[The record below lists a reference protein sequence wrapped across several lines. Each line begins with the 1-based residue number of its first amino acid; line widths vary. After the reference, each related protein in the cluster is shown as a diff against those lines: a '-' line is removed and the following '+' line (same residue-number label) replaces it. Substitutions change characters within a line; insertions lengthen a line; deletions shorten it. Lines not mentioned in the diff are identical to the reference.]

1 MTDND
6 RTAQTDNQS
15 NNQANNQANNLDKKS
30 KLVNLGMLARDQ
42 LENLGSLIESFNIK
56 RETPHKFH
64 AADLSVDKGNLFR
77 DQTISTSAQ
86 LVGNRFAS
94 YGKYIKKVVP
104 DSTFEKAVDA
114 IFSQI
119 AHLAANWSQLDLNQE
134 QRLNSQHLSDIDR
147 HALARDIA
155 NQNRALATLG
165 GLTGLA
171 GLPGMLADTLWLLLV
186 SLRTT
191 YQLAAVYDQPL
202 IGKEGI
208 NKAYA
213 VIAASNL
220 SKMQEKQAILAGLG
234 VAGKMVDNAEQNGL
248 HHELKNQ
255 AFAGGSVSYYA
266 EQIDLLIEKMNLDLE
281 NLSMGWAK
289 KIFPMTAVVAGC
301 HYNSL
306 LIEEVIGVA
315 QATFAPE
322 IKLAS
327 LTDKRNEQ
335 MADDLNDDDNDD
347 VNSDDNVNDDNVND
361 DNVND
366 DNRGGD
372 VSTS

>member
-1 MTDND
+1 MF
-6 RTAQTDNQS
+6 
-15 NNQANNQANNLDKKS
+15 
-30 KLVNLGMLARDQ
+30 ARDQ

-64 AADLSVDKGNLFR
+64 AADLSVDKANLFR
-77 DQTISTSAQ
+77 NQTISTSAQ

-147 HALARDIA
+147 HTLARDIA

-220 SKMQEKQAILAGLG
+220 SKMQEKQAILAGLS

-266 EQIDLLIEKMNLDLE
+266 EQIDLLIEKMNLDLD

-289 KIFPMTAVVAGC
+289 NIPHDSGC
-301 HYNSL
+301 CRLSL
-306 LIEEVIGVA
+306 
-315 QATFAPE
+315 Q
-322 IKLAS
+322 
-327 LTDKRNEQ
+327 
-335 MADDLNDDDNDD
+335 
-347 VNSDDNVNDDNVND
+347 
-361 DNVND
+361 
-366 DNRGGD
+366 
-372 VSTS
+372 